1 MISREPCL
9 KSLSASRK
17 DSFMFKSESLFGMY
31 FCDFEVEIE
40 VNGLGKVKGSGLKM
54 RPYRLN
60 AFF

>member
-1 MISREPCL
+1 
-9 KSLSASRK
+9 
-17 DSFMFKSESLFGMY
+17 MFKSESLFGMY

-40 VNGLGKVKGSGLKM
+40 VNGLGKVKGSGLKI